1 VDFLTRRSNLND
13 VYRSLI
19 LQADVLLLTTHTA
32 NVDSLNSRNGGS
44 AETGN
49 VAVEVEVDIE
59 AGRAVA
65 VVIEVMM
72 IGVMEITLV
81 EKVVGSARVKL
92 EAVGDVV
99 GEERADV
106 FIRSW
111 IGDTELVY
119 AAEVVDGGLKDSVY
133 DLE

>member
-1 VDFLTRRSNLND
+1 MR
-13 VYRSLI
+13 
-19 LQADVLLLTTHTA
+19 LLTTHTA

-111 IGDTELVY
+111 IGDAELVY